1 MDLVSYIIRIYR
13 RDDSD
18 PCRLAGIVEDIE
30 AGGKQRFN
38 SFDELKVILGAPK
51 RRPPA
56 EKKESLTR
64 KHGK

>member
-18 PCRLAGIVEDIE
+18 PCRMAGIVQDIE
-30 AGGKQRFN
+30 SDVTQRFN
-38 SFDELKVILGAPK
+38 SFEELKAILGVPK
-51 RRPPA
+51 RRPST
-56 EKKESLTR
+56 EKRASPMR